1 MTAQQHGEP
10 TSSTRQR
17 NQQVRMALPFSD
29 RQDFDDAR
37 RGFVA
42 TLSPL
47 LIKATD
53 GKVVWNMEAYAFL
66 GLDAEC
72 PDSVN
77 PSLWR
82 QAQLNAIH
90 GLFEVA
96 PGFYQVRGL
105 DLSNMTI
112 IEGERGV
119 IVIDPLVSAET
130 AAAALALYRQH
141 RGEKPV
147 SAVIYTHSHVDHF
160 GGVKGIVSE
169 ADVQAGKVPILAPQ
183 GFMEHAVS
191 ENVYAGGAM
200 TRRSIYMYGALLPP
214 GPDGQVSAGLGMT
227 TSLGTV
233 TLIPPTHDVTRT
245 GQEEV
250 LDGVRIVF
258 QLTPGTEAPAE
269 MNFFFPEHRVL
280 CAAENATHNLH
291 NILTLRGALVRDA
304 HVWSKY
310 LNEAVELFGGE
321 TDVLFASHHWPR
333 WDRDRVVDYLKK
345 QRDLYGYIHDQ
356 TLRWLNKGY
365 VGSEIAESLELPPSL
380 ANEWYC
386 RGYYGSVN
394 HNIKAVYQRYM
405 GWFDGNPAH
414 LWEYPPEEAAK
425 RYVEYMGG
433 ADAVLARARQ
443 SFDAGDYRWVA
454 QVASHVVFADPKN
467 TAALELEA
475 QALEQLGF
483 GAENATWRNFY
494 LMGARELR
502 QGVSATATV
511 AASPDVIVALTL
523 EQLLDALA
531 IRIDGPKAW
540 DKRISLNLG
549 LTDTGEQYALTLEN
563 GVLTYVAGK
572 QAADADATITLERS
586 ALDTLITGQATIQQQ
601 VQAGHIKVTGDAAKL
616 QELSSLVEQP
626 GPAFDIVTP

>member
-1 MTAQQHGEP
+1 M
-10 TSSTRQR
+10 
-17 NQQVRMALPFSD
+17 
-29 RQDFDDAR
+29 AR
-37 RGFVA
+37 RA
-42 TLSPL
+42 
-47 LIKATD
+47 
-53 GKVVWNMEAYAFL
+53 
-66 GLDAEC
+66 
-72 PDSVN
+72 
-77 PSLWR
+77 
-82 QAQLNAIH
+82 
-90 GLFEVA
+90 
-96 PGFYQVRGL
+96 
-105 DLSNMTI
+105 
-112 IEGERGV
+112 
-119 IVIDPLVSAET
+119 
-130 AAAALALYRQH
+130 
-141 RGEKPV
+141 
-147 SAVIYTHSHVDHF
+147 
-160 GGVKGIVSE
+160 
-169 ADVQAGKVPILAPQ
+169 
-183 GFMEHAVS
+183 
-191 ENVYAGGAM
+191 
-200 TRRSIYMYGALLPP
+200 IYMYGALLPP

-227 TSLGTV
+227 TSMGTV

-291 NILTLRGALVRDA
+291 NLLTLRGALVRDP

-321 TDVLFASHHWPR
+321 SDVLFASHHWPR

-345 QRDLYGYIHDQ
+345 QRDLYGYLHDQ

-365 VGSEIAESLELPPSL
+365 VGSEIAESFELPPSL

-394 HNIKAVYQRYM
+394 HNVKAVYQRYM

-454 QVASHVVFADPKN
+454 QVTSHVVFADPKN
-467 TAALELEA
+467 AAALELEA
-475 QALEQLGF
+475 RALEQLGY

-502 QGVSATATV
+502 HGVSASATV
-511 AASPDVIVALTL
+511 AASPDVIVALTV
-523 EQLLDALA
+523 EQLIDALA

-540 DKRISLNLG
+540 DKRIGLNLA

-563 GVLTYVAGK
+563 GALTYVAGK

-586 ALDTLITGQATIQQQ
+586 ALNTLITGQATIQQQ
-601 VQAGHIKVTGDAAKL
+601 VQAGHIKIAGNAARL
-616 QELSSLVEQP
+616 QELFSLVEP
-626 GPAFDIVTP
+626 LAPAFDIVTP